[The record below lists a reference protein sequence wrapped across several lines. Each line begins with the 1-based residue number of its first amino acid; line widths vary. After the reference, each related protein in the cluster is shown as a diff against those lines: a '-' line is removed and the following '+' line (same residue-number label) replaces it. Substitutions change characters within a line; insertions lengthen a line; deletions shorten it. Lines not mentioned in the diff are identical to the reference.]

1 MSLYLRRLEL
11 AGFKSF
17 ADRTRLDFEPGV
29 SAIVGPNGSGKSNI
43 AEAIRWVL
51 GERAGRS
58 LRATSTD
65 NLIFA
70 GMEKIKAAASMAE
83 VTLTLEGKGDK
94 VAERLII
101 SRKLYRSG
109 ESEYRL
115 NGRKALARDIAKL
128 LAQAGF
134 GTSSYTVIG
143 QGMVEG
149 LIIASPAERKLLFEE
164 ASGIRAFELERGQ
177 TMVKLRQAES
187 QIAVLRQEARDIT
200 PERDRLKEQ
209 VDRLAR
215 RRETSRELQVLRGQF
230 IHTELHQIE
239 SDKRTLLERKR
250 EVLTQQK
257 QLQIRAKLLDKRAS
271 QLADE
276 RDKALARHQA
286 ALRTLESL
294 QDSRNQLSDQIAE
307 QQIKL
312 GVLSAAQTE
321 TDQTQEDRSE
331 RKQQIVKR
339 LQDLHRQLDV
349 QTKAADVQASK
360 IELHNQKVRELTR
373 QLTKL
378 RQALKSNQLSDH
390 LGQALGLV
398 KLLLQQLGA
407 NEPIQRDRLRLVLH
421 KLIRTVK
428 LAYDADLSAA
438 PEQIVKLQQ
447 QISREMS
454 RREDVV
460 EKQTSEIIKQRSLE
474 LDIHTL
480 ERELER
486 LELKSNSVDSRP
498 ERTEVSRLEAV
509 LKSLLDKRSKLD
521 SEHEAARKLLTELG
535 GDSMADQVEL
545 AREQEE
551 IRGHQFQLDRELE
564 LLEARANELS
574 QRDLEVSRQ
583 AKLWQISTKSSGDR
597 PPKEDPVD
605 RERLLQLEAELTLIG
620 EIDEG
625 LVTAHQE
632 LTDRVA
638 YLDGQADDLEQAVAD
653 IQKALQELDRRIA
666 TTFTTNFK
674 KINTIFGKEFERLF
688 GGGEAKIELT
698 KLDDGE
704 YGIEI
709 SVRPPGKRLGLLSA
723 LSGGEKTLAA
733 IALLTAILRVNPSP
747 FVMLDEVD
755 AALDDHNAT
764 LFCETLRL
772 LARHSQILVITHNH
786 ETMVHADRLYGVTAS
801 PKRASTVVAVDL
813 TTAEAIH

>member
-128 LAQAGF
+128 LAEAGF

-164 ASGIRAFELERGQ
+164 ASGIRAFELERSQ
-177 TMVKLRQAES
+177 TILKLRQAEA
-187 QIAVLRQEARDIT
+187 QIGTLRQQSRELT

-230 IHTELHQIE
+230 IRAQLHQIA
-239 SDKRTLLERKR
+239 SDRNMLLKRKQD
-250 EVLTQQK
+250 VLSQQK
-257 QLQIRAKLLDKRAS
+257 QLHARAKLLDKRAL
-271 QLADE
+271 QLAQE
-276 RDKALARHQA
+276 RDKARTRQQQA
-286 ALRTLESL
+286 LSTLELL
-294 QDSRNQLSDQIAE
+294 QSSRNQLSDQIAE
-307 QQIKL
+307 QQVKL

-321 TDQTQEDRSE
+321 TSQSQEDRSE
-331 RKQQIVKR
+331 RKQQLAER
-339 LQDLHRQLDV
+339 LKDLHRQLER
-349 QTKAADVQASK
+349 QTKVADVQAGK

-390 LGQALGLV
+390 LSQALGLV
-398 KLLLQQLGA
+398 KLLLQQMGTH
-407 NEPIQRDRLRLVLH
+407 EPIQRDRLRLVLH

-428 LAYDADLSAA
+428 LAHDADLSAA

-460 EKQTSEIIKQRSLE
+460 EKQTAEIIKQRSLE

-486 LELKSNSVDSRP
+486 LEVQTKTLDAQP
-498 ERTEVSRLEAV
+498 ETTEVTRLEAA

-535 GDSMADQVEL
+535 GDSTTDQVEL

-551 IRGHQFQLDRELE
+551 IRGQALQLERELE
-564 LLEARANELS
+564 LLESQVNELGR
-574 QRDLEVSRQ
+574 RDQEVVQQ
-583 AKLWQISTKSSGDR
+583 AKLWQISKQPSHDHSTKEGG
-597 PPKEDPVD
+597 VD

-625 LVTAHQE
+625 LVAAHQE
-632 LTDRVA
+632 LADRVT
-638 YLDGQADDLEQAVAD
+638 YLDRQADDLEQAVAD

-666 TTFTTNFK
+666 TTFATNFK
-674 KINTIFGKEFERLF
+674 KINTIFGQEFERLF

-698 KLDDGE
+698 KLDDDQ

-786 ETMVHADRLYGVTAS
+786 ETMVHADKLYGVTAS

>member
-1 MSLYLRRLEL
+1 VSLYLRRLEL

-51 GERAGRS
+51 GERAGRA
-58 LRATSTD
+58 LRTASTD

-70 GMEKIKAAASMAE
+70 GMEKVKAAASMAE

-164 ASGIRAFELERGQ
+164 ASGIRAFELERSQ
-177 TMVKLRQAES
+177 TMVKLRQAET
-187 QIAVLRQEARDIT
+187 QIGVLRQEARDIA

-215 RRETSRELQVLRGQF
+215 RRETSRELQVLRQQF
-230 IHTELHQIE
+230 IYGELNQIQT
-239 SDKRTLLERKR
+239 DTRTLLEQKR
-250 EVLTQQK
+250 EVLSQQK
-257 QLQIRAKLLDKRAS
+257 ELRTRAKLLDKRAS
-271 QLADE
+271 QLAEE
-276 RDKALARHQA
+276 RDRALARHQE

-331 RKQQIVKR
+331 RKQQVVKR
-339 LQDLHRQLDV
+339 LQDLHGQLDV
-349 QTKAADVQASK
+349 QTKAADAQASK

-378 RQALKSNQLSDH
+378 RHALKSNQLSDH

-428 LAYDADLSAA
+428 LAHDADLSAA
-438 PEQIVKLQQ
+438 PEKIVKLQQ

-486 LELKSNSVDSRP
+486 LELKSNDSNALP
-498 ERTEVSRLEAV
+498 ERFEVIRLERA

-521 SEHEAARKLLTELG
+521 AEHEAARKLLTELG

-551 IRGHQFQLDRELE
+551 IRGHQFQLERELE
-564 LLEARANELS
+564 SLEARAKELG
-574 QRDLEVSRQ
+574 QRDLEVSQQ
-583 AKLWQISTKSSGDR
+583 AKLWQISTKSSSNQPVKDGS
-597 PPKEDPVD
+597 VD
-605 RERLLQLEAELTLIG
+605 RDRLLQLEAELTLIG

-638 YLDGQADDLEQAVAD
+638 YLDGQADDLEQAVTD

-674 KINTIFGKEFERLF
+674 KINTIFGREFERLF
-688 GGGEAKIELT
+688 SGGEAKIALT
-698 KLDDGE
+698 KLDDDE

-786 ETMVHADRLYGVTAS
+786 ETMVHADKLYGVTAS